1 MPELTSL
8 MLVAYGGT
16 ALAAAAAVMLFL
28 VAFFGD
34 LFIRTDEAL
43 RRWMD
48 AIMWCIVGGLLVTA
62 AVSAWTVVQL
72 HH

>member
-1 MPELTSL
+1 MQWIH
-8 MLVAYGGT
+8 VAAYGGV
-16 ALAAAAAVMLFL
+16 ALAAAAVVMLFL

-34 LFIRTDEAL
+34 LFIRTDGAL

-48 AIMWCIVGGLLVTA
+48 AIMWCLVGGLFVTA
-62 AVSAWTVVQL
+62 ATAAWAVVQL